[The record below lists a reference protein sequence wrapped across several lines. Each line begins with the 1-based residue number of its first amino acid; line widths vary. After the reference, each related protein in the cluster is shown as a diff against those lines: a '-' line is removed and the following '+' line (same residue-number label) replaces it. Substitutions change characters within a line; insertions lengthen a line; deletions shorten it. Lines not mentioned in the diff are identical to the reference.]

1 MGGSVETDNGHLF
14 KVRNFETGVMHRRT
28 TSVAEHG
35 CLRKDYYQR
44 RTTKVVHDV
53 NTSLSHRS
61 YLGRFQAQPPILT
74 PTPLFSASTVRFQ
87 TPSYLRLSFLVPR
100 SLVPPLFFI
109 QLPLLVLTTHF
120 TALFSPFGSI
130 FCTCGQHAAIDHI
143 LVLRASILEVFK
155 PLSILSVYPLAN

>member
-74 PTPLFSASTVRFQ
+74 PPPPFFSLHCPFSDSIVPPPLIFSPPFFSPPTFFYIAPTTCFNHPFYSPFQ
-87 TPSYLRLSFLVPR
+87 PIWQHFLYMWPACSCRSHTSITTR
-100 SLVPPLFFI
+100 SLNFRSL
-109 QLPLLVLTTHF
+109 
-120 TALFSPFGSI
+120 
-130 FCTCGQHAAIDHI
+130 
-143 LVLRASILEVFK
+143 
-155 PLSILSVYPLAN
+155 